1 MVGYGGDA
9 GAVAVV
15 HGAHENLSAAV
26 LRQHG
31 LLGGAWI
38 GIVGR
43 GKNGAGMMDRLGA
56 TTAAAEAHD
65 VLGGAAGNDGC
76 LCCGPV
82 AGARSQELL
91 FAHGARRG
99 LQQASAAFW
108 EGRGVFAFLTP
119 GGIDIGGVDRNALEE
134 VRRRAEWGWKQG
146 DGEDKEV
153 ELWGK
158 NNSILKR
165 NINRK
170 VKV

>member
-26 LRQHG
+26 LGQHG

-38 GIVGR
+38 GIVG
-43 GKNGAGMMDRLGA
+43 GGENGAGMMDRLGS
-56 TTAAAEAHD
+56 AAASAAAKAHD
-65 VLGGAAGNDGC
+65 VLGGAAGSDGC
-76 LCCGPV
+76 LCRGPV

-119 GGIDIGGVDRNALEE
+119 GGIHTGGVDRNALEE
-134 VRRRAEWGWKQG
+134 VRRRAEWGFQNFSQ
-146 DGEDKEV
+146 V
-153 ELWGK
+153 LF
-158 NNSILKR
+158 LF
-165 NINRK
+165 
-170 VKV
+170 